1 MKYLMFALIACALLS
16 GCAASAL
23 GAAGTATGGAAGL
36 ATLPSVIPSPSVLDF
51 VGVSKTKIGFMGPG
65 ALLSD
70 SWPPQQAIINEQ
82 CSFHTAD
89 PMFFVPTEAAQK
101 GWAFAGRLNPESHQ
115 FQANEYKS
123 LLTLGLYGSQQLN
136 TWPVSMIALSD
147 FPRAYLEPRLAMV
160 AAAKLDAATQ
170 KELAHQ
176 FVHNADHIETVVQRL
191 ESAYDPR
198 EECLQQ
204 H

>member
-1 MKYLMFALIACALLS
+1 MRYFIFVLIACILLS

-36 ATLPSVIPSPSVLDF
+36 ATLPSVIPSPSILDF
-51 VGVSKTKIGFMGPG
+51 VGISKTKIAFMGPG

-70 SWPPQQAIINEQ
+70 SWPPQQEIINEQ
-82 CSFHTAD
+82 CSLHTSD

-101 GWAFAGRLNPESHQ
+101 GWAFAGRLNPESHH

-123 LLTLGLYGSQQLN
+123 ILTLGLYGSQQLN

-147 FPRAYLEPRLAMV
+147 FPRAYLEPRLAML
-160 AAAKLDAATQ
+160 AAAKLDPATQ
-170 KELAHQ
+170 KQIAHR
-176 FVHNADHIETVVQRL
+176 FLSNADHIEAVVQRL
-191 ESAYDPR
+191 ESTYDPR
-198 EECLQQ
+198 QECLQR
-204 H
+204 